1 MQELL
6 NAGPAVVDEQ
16 GILHPQLAE
25 AVPTT
30 ENGLWKVFPD
40 GRMETTWKLKP
51 GVKWH
56 DGRPFSSDDLLFTI
70 NVDRDREVPRASRPL
85 ANDAID
91 SVEAPDPLTLVVYWK
106 RPFIDANK
114 LFSASFPF
122 AMPMPRHILEP
133 AYLEDKTTL
142 MQHPHWTS
150 DYVGVGPY
158 RLREVV
164 RGSHISMEANPDYVL
179 GRPRIDEIEVK
190 VIQDPNALVANV
202 LAGTVEVNIG
212 RGVSF
217 NLDQAVQVRDQ
228 WREGR
233 VELGPGAWVPLRG
246 QFVNPSPPIMAN
258 PQFKRAMY
266 HAIDREQMVETLLHG
281 LGSVIHTFLAPNQAQ
296 YRDIEARVMK
306 YEYDPRRATQ
316 MIEGLG
322 FSRGPDGLFQDP
334 SGQRLS
340 VELRTTNVNTL
351 QISAQAT
358 VADYWQRIG
367 VGVDQVVVPA
377 QRQNDFEYRSTY
389 PGFELLVGTPH
400 DLDGIGGFHS
410 SKARLPENNFVGST
424 HSRYMNPELDSY
436 IDRYFVTIPTAERL
450 QLLGQIATHMAENVA
465 VMPLVYTPGAVVIA
479 NRIQGAAATKAPETS
494 ILWNV
499 HTWDVR

>member
-1 MQELL
+1 M
-6 NAGPAVVDEQ
+6 NS
-16 GILHPQLAE
+16 LA
-25 AVPTT
+25 
-30 ENGLWKVFPD
+30 F
-40 GRMETTWKLKP
+40 R
-51 GVKWH
+51 
-56 DGRPFSSDDLLFTI
+56 
-70 NVDRDREVPRASRPL
+70 
-85 ANDAID
+85 
-91 SVEAPDPLTLVVYWK
+91 
-106 RPFIDANK
+106 
-114 LFSASFPF
+114 
-122 AMPMPRHILEP
+122 
-133 AYLEDKTTL
+133 
-142 MQHPHWTS
+142 
-150 DYVGVGPY
+150 
-158 RLREVV
+158 
-164 RGSHISMEANPDYVL
+164 
-179 GRPRIDEIEVK
+179 
-190 VIQDPNALVANV
+190 
-202 LAGTVEVNIG
+202 
-212 RGVSF
+212 
-217 NLDQAVQVRDQ
+217 
-228 WREGR
+228 
-233 VELGPGAWVPLRG
+233 
-246 QFVNPSPPIMAN
+246 
-258 PQFKRAMY
+258 RAMY
-266 HAIDREQMVETLLHG
+266 HAIDREQMVETLLYG

-322 FSRGPDGLFQDP
+322 FSKGPDGLFQDA

-377 QRQNDFEYRSTY
+377 QRQSDFEYRSTY

-424 HSRYMNPELDSY
+424 HSRYMNAELDSY
-436 IDRYFVTIPTAERL
+436 IDRYFVTIPERERL
-450 QLLGQIATHMAENVA
+450 QLLGQIATHMAENLA